1 MYTEQ
6 FNTQHK
12 TGLQRLD
19 NNEGRVYTNE
29 RQVETEDP
37 ETGEKKTV
45 WMYDVYEVMDATTP
59 AKVKNSVITS
69 EHPFGDETK
78 ILRKTLKKVLERNS
92 LLDDPD
98 FKEFKEYNEFCE
110 SL

>member
-1 MYTEQ
+1 MYQEQ
-6 FNTQHK
+6 FAERHQ

-29 RQVETEDP
+29 RKLKVEDP
-37 ETGEKKTV
+37 ETGITKTV
-45 WMYDVYEVMDATTP
+45 WAYDVYEVSDARSA

-69 EHPFGDETK
+69 EHPFGDEKK
-78 ILRKTLKKVLERNS
+78 ILRKTLAKILKASGQYDAE
-92 LLDDPD
+92 D
-98 FKEFKEYNEFCE
+98 FSEFKAYNEFCE